1 MRTFDVQDNRWLAE
15 YPWIKD
21 PADLPD
27 NKRVALAMLYSTE
40 RRLGK
45 ILNMQPYTITK
56 FEIWYKEGSL
66 INSPK
71 RNLTIA
77 KENSKST
84 PVRIVFNSSANY
96 MGHVLRYSRKRAG

>member
-1 MRTFDVQDNRWLAE
+1 
-15 YPWIKD
+15 
-21 PADLPD
+21 
-27 NKRVALAMLYSTE
+27 MLYSTE

-71 RNLTIA
+71 RNLTIT

-96 MGHVLRYSRKRAG
+96 MGHVLRYSRARAG